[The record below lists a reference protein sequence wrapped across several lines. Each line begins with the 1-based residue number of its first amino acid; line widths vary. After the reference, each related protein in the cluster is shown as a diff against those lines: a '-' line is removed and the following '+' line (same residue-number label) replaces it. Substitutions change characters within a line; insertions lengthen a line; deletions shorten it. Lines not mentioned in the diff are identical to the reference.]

1 MNLKLM
7 FVLTV
12 ASAAFTSNQC
22 AATTIGFEQITTNGV
37 ESPAAQLTVD
47 VTDSGGRVL
56 FKFSNAGPLA
66 SRISE
71 VYWDDDSGLLT
82 NGPDVD
88 GSSTSGGVDLSDSPA
103 SPANLPSG
111 GTVGFAAEHS
121 SGRKMSAANGVDPGE
136 MAGFLFDGD
145 LTTVVNAI
153 GTGSLRIGMHV
164 ISIGSAGQSESFVN
178 VPEPA
183 TLASVVLGCSILACQ
198 RRRQTRLIAR

>member
-1 MNLKLM
+1 MNLIKIC
-7 FVLTV
+7 FVALLTTV
-12 ASAAFTSNQC
+12 ASSLAGHTQ
-22 AATTIGFEQITTNGV
+22 ATTIGFDQITTNGV
-37 ESPAAQLTVD
+37 ESPAGQLTVD
-47 VTDSGGRVL
+47 VSDSAGRVL

-103 SPANLPSG
+103 SPSNLPSG
-111 GTVGFAAEHS
+111 NTVSFAAEHS

-145 LTTVVNAI
+145 LTTVVNAL
-153 GTGSLRIGMHV
+153 GNGSLRIGMHV

-183 TLASVVLGCSILACQ
+183 TLATLAIGICCLGSC
-198 RRRQTRLIAR
+198 RRRLQA